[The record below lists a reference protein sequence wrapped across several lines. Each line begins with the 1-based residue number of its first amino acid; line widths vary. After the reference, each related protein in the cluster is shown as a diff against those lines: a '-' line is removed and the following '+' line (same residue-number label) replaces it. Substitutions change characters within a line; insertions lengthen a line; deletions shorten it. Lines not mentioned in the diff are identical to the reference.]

1 MNLESMHIKRGFW
14 RAWVSANVL
23 GLGAG
28 MALFAL
34 IGEGFKQGNILGSPK
49 DNVIIGHL
57 IGLLLAGALFG
68 IAQWL
73 VLRRY
78 IPWMGWV
85 GLAASAGEQCVLVQK
100 AYQQY
105 ALKRLKRT
113 DASSLARVR
122 PRTKPTPRGSAD
134 GAAVG
139 DLDGEPPRP
148 ALT

>member
-78 IPWMGWV
+78 IPWMGWGTLA
-85 GLAASAGEQCVLVQK
+85 GLCR
-100 AYQQY
+100 
-105 ALKRLKRT
+105 RLR
-113 DASSLARVR
+113 S
-122 PRTKPTPRGSAD
+122 PRLS
-134 GAAVG
+134 V
-139 DLDGEPPRP
+139 
-148 ALT
+148 